1 MLSCM
6 YDRKKGRGDHGY
18 ISTARSCPLISAYW
32 GRKLTCVSETRNCL
46 RILFAVVLNTAWLAS
61 ELIMCLSAVISGH
74 YSIWPVTAALCCEI
88 VREHR
93 PLILRPGRGH
103 VSIFVMR
110 KAERAHRP
118 TPLQSRSKLHVLD
131 RVGPFVKARNAM

>member
-1 MLSCM
+1 M
-6 YDRKKGRGDHGY
+6 YVRKKGRGITV
-18 ISTARSCPLISAYW
+18 ISVPLDPALSFPHI
-32 GRKLTCVSETRNCL
+32 GKKTDVLMCLENTKHCL
-46 RILFAVVLNTAWLAS
+46 RILFAVVWNTAWLAS

-118 TPLQSRSKLHVLD
+118 TPLQSRSKLQVLD